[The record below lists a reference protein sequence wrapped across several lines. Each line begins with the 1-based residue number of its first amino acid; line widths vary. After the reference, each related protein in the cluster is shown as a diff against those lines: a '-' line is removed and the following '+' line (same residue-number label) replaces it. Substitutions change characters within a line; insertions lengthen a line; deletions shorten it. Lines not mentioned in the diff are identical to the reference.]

1 MRKGWINEVEW
12 VGLVRRLSEEAT
24 GRDLSDMTDIFNL
37 TFDDEDLSLD
47 IDIYEM
53 EDENRTEL

>member
-1 MRKGWINEVEW
+1 M
-12 VGLVRRLSEEAT
+12 VRRLSEEAT

-47 IDIYEM
+47 IAIYEM
-53 EDENRTEL
+53 EDGNRTEL